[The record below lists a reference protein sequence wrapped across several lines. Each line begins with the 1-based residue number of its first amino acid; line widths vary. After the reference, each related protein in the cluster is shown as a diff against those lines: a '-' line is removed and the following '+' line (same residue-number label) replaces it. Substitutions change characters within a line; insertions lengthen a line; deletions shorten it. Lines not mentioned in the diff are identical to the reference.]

1 MRIALATVQVP
12 FIRGGAE
19 LLASG
24 LSAALVENGHHVD
37 TVTMPFRFFPAR
49 EVERSLIAWEA
60 EDFTDLNLMAP
71 DLVLPL
77 KFPAYMLKHPRK
89 ICWLAH
95 QHRDVYDDNETC
107 NATQERQALRE
118 RIMAAD
124 VHHLRTC
131 RKIFTISQTVSDRLR
146 RYNGLDSEPLYHPPP
161 AAGQYYS
168 GDIRPYVFCPSRI
181 ETIKRQ
187 TLLIEAIAHLRSPVA
202 VLFAGMGGQ
211 YGALRDLVAQR
222 RLTDRVRLLGEITRE
237 ELASFYAHALAVF
250 FGPRDEDYGYVTLE
264 AMVAGRAV
272 ITCSDSGGPLEF
284 VDEGVTGR
292 VVAPEPKAIAE
303 AIDQL
308 YYDRRRAVAF
318 GRAGYDK
325 YQTLGMTWKHVV
337 EKLLAA

>member
-37 TVTMPFRFFPAR
+37 TVTMPFRFFPA
-49 EVERSLIAWEA
+49 
-60 EDFTDLNLMAP
+60 
-71 DLVLPL
+71 
-77 KFPAYMLKHPRK
+77 
-89 ICWLAH
+89 
-95 QHRDVYDDNETC
+95 
-107 NATQERQALRE
+107 
-118 RIMAAD
+118 
-124 VHHLRTC
+124 
-131 RKIFTISQTVSDRLR
+131 
-146 RYNGLDSEPLYHPPP
+146 
-161 AAGQYYS
+161 
-168 GDIRPYVFCPSRI
+168 
-181 ETIKRQ
+181 
-187 TLLIEAIAHLRSPVA
+187 LRSPVA

-211 YGALRDLVAQR
+211 YGALRDVVAQR

-264 AMVAGRAV
+264 AMLAGRAV

-325 YQTLGMTWKHVV
+325 YQTLGMTRKHVV